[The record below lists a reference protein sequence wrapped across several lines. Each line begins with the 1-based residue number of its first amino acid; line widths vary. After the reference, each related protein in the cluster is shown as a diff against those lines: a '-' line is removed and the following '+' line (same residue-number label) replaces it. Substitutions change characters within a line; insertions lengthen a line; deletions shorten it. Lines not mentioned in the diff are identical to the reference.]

1 MDGAHMRLA
10 PLVGHR
16 TLEEQTYQHLREAI
30 TRGALVP
37 GTKLV
42 GSQLSV
48 ELGVSRI
55 TVANALK
62 RLASEG
68 FVVVTPHK
76 EAAVAALD
84 ATSLREVYAV
94 RHALEDLI
102 MRAAAE
108 HATDDAL
115 RALREIQ
122 VRLLHFSVTGDLAE
136 YRQAERAFHIG
147 IYDAANMP
155 LTAAILTDLWDRVE
169 PYRGR
174 RYVSTGLMNANH
186 DEHTA
191 ILDALEQHDAQRA
204 VDAMHYH
211 VATGFSRFLDALKTA
226 GS

>member
-1 MDGAHMRLA
+1 MDGAHTRLA

-42 GSQLSV
+42 GTQLSV

-55 TVANALK
+55 TIANALK

-108 HATDDAL
+108 HVTDDAL

-122 VRLLHFSVTGDLAE
+122 ARLLHFSVSGDLAE
-136 YRQAERAFHIG
+136 YRRAERAFHIG
-147 IYDAANMP
+147 IYDAARMP
-155 LTAAILTDLWDRVE
+155 LSAAILTVLWDRVE

-186 DEHTA
+186 DEHMA

-204 VDAMHYH
+204 VDAMHHH
-211 VATGFSRFLDALKTA
+211 VADGFSRFLEALKA
-226 GS
+226 SDS